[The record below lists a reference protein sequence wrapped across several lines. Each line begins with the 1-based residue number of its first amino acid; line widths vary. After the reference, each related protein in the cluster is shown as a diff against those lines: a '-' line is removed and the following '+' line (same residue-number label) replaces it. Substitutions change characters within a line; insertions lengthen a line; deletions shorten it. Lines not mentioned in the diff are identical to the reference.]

1 MTFNPT
7 RRAVVTGIAGSMAMG
22 HQSGCAA
29 FAGRFPLFS
38 KATASGSRI
47 FRAVEAALRVGSE
60 LPCPLVE
67 VEPTCAGGVKDDA
80 IDPLRSSPG

>member
-29 FAGRFPLFS
+29 FARRFPLFS
-38 KATASGSRI
+38 KATAPGSRI

-67 VEPTCAGGVKDDA
+67 VEPTCPRSVKDD
-80 IDPLRSSPG
+80 RN